1 MQIAG
6 MPLSGEHGA
15 AFAKVKC
22 SALGHKGPGTEAAGQ
37 AWGGAPVPRAGQG
50 GGGSSPASGL
60 VRFKGLRLHL
70 P

>member
-37 AWGGAPVPRAGQG
+37 AVGRGSYSEGRARRWRK
-50 GGGSSPASGL
+50 PPC
-60 VRFKGLRLHL
+60 LRACEV
-70 P
+70 